1 MKRDFLH
8 IGYYHY
14 LVDYFSSTSDNVN
27 YLSEFVMLR
36 NFSLTNNVACDKDIM
51 FIEKSIFN
59 EYIKELKENGESNII
74 SFPVTNSKTMN
85 FSTSLYDFNDIYT
98 EDSLYVE
105 ENGEL
110 KYGFDVYELYDKK
123 GNNIYIPCNKI
134 RIYHPLLK
142 RSIDGIVYIDNYINN
157 IHFHYV
163 CRQLD
168 NYDSNSSSEIKLIN
182 NTYSEYFDIYFPNIE
197 ELFKEENDNYNVYY
211 KENLDIVASTNNAEF
226 LNKILSSGNL
236 SKYNNDSG
244 DQLCPLSLLIH
255 PFRII
260 EEYNAENSNNFNDT
274 VADDDKH
281 FVKLYINN
289 ERSIENNYLTYSFN
303 FTLFIYEDINENT
316 KKYTISS
323 EYFPGV
329 VVFSNENKF
338 KIYSKLGFS
347 DGILSI
353 ITKFGYPNTEYW
365 NLLYSK
371 DKTTT
376 PIKEAYKFYNNIDEN
391 DYPVFIHPDIQKMFD
406 DIDEITELTENEKQI
421 TRELG
426 NVSYVDD
433 KLLLLKFKQL
443 KKEAILEEYKDLQEI
458 NQNFIG
464 FKIDIYSDLY
474 FKHNIYSKEEKIRLA
489 DLDDFAFKL
498 NNIFNS
504 WIEKPNELLIRIK
517 FIDRYLNIELSSNII
532 VINKEWF
539 KYMINDKNI
548 YRSEKLTYFNDNE
561 FYASGD
567 NEFDKKIKDEYD
579 MKFIDLTKSRVY
591 TEKKFVYDDK
601 GNVTGEEY
609 VPVLPNLNFI
619 NNINCVITNVSK
631 DNNIKSISENLKGTN
646 FIYKP
651 IFYKVQDLQNIKIR
665 EGVTQNIGINL
676 VNYMTKV
683 DTFKLVLDNT
693 EYIESGRNDIYVI
706 FNIPAVSLTSVN
718 GKYNITDQDDTY
730 ISSGN
735 WSLY

>member
-14 LVDYFSSTSDNVN
+14 LVDYFSANSDNVN

-36 NFSLTNNVACDKDIM
+36 NFSLMNNVACDKDIM
-51 FIEKSIFN
+51 FIEKTIFD
-59 EYIKELKENGESNII
+59 EYIKELNENGESNLI
-74 SFPVTNSKTMN
+74 SFPVTNSKTLS
-85 FSTSLYDFNDIYT
+85 FSTSLYDFNDIYA
-98 EDSLYVE
+98 EDSLYIE

-110 KYGFDVYELYDKK
+110 KYGFDVYELFDKNGK
-123 GNNIYIPCNKI
+123 NILLSCNKI

-142 RSIDGIVYIDNYINN
+142 KSINGIVYIDNYINN

-168 NYDSNSSSEIKLIN
+168 NYNSNSNTEIKIIN
-182 NTYSEYFDIYFPNIE
+182 NTFSEYFEIYFPNIE
-197 ELFKEENDNYNVYY
+197 ELFKENNDNYNVYY
-211 KENLDIVASTNNAEF
+211 KENLDIVASTNNEEF
-226 LNKILSSGNL
+226 LNKILSSANL
-236 SKYNNDSG
+236 SKYNNDDN
-244 DQLCPLSLLIH
+244 DQFCPLSLLIH

-260 EEYNAENSNNFNDT
+260 EEYNAENSNNFNNT

-281 FVKLYINN
+281 FVKLYINKDK
-289 ERSIENNYLTYSFN
+289 SIENNYLTYSFN
-303 FTLFIYEDINENT
+303 VTLFIYEDVNEST
-316 KKYTISS
+316 KKYTISN

-329 VVFSNENKF
+329 IVFSNDNKF

-353 ITKFGYPNTEYW
+353 ITKFGYPNPEYW

-376 PIKEAYKFYNNIDEN
+376 PIREAYKFYHDINEN

-406 DIDEITELTENEKQI
+406 EIDEISELTETEKQI

-433 KLLLLKFKQL
+433 KLLLMKFKQL
-443 KKEAILEEYKDLQEI
+443 KKESILEEYKDLQKT

-464 FKIDIYSDLY
+464 FKVEIYSDLY
-474 FKHNIYSKEEKIRLA
+474 FKNNIYTKEEKIRLS

-498 NNIFNS
+498 NNIFTS
-504 WIEKPNELLIRIK
+504 WIEKPNELLVRIK
-517 FIDRYLNIELSSNII
+517 FIDRYLNIELKSNII

-539 KYMINDKNI
+539 KYMINDNNI
-548 YRSEKLTYFNDNE
+548 YRSEKLTYFNNNE
-561 FYASGD
+561 FYTTGS

-591 TEKKFVYDDK
+591 KEKQLTYDK
-601 GNVTGEEY
+601 QGNVIGEEY

-619 NNINCVITNVSK
+619 NNINCVVTNVSK
-631 DNNIKSISENLKGTN
+631 DNNITSISDHLKGTN

-651 IFYKVQDLQNIKIR
+651 IFYKVQELQNIKIR

-676 VNYMTKV
+676 VSYMTKI

-693 EYIESGRNDIYVI
+693 EYVESGRNDIYVI
-706 FNIPAVSLTSVN
+706 FNIPAMSLNSTS

-735 WSLY
+735 WSVY